1 MENKFSRKYFQLTM
15 CFNSFDPEMVWSENF
30 HFKPFL
36 DSCAERERER
46 ERESPILRPSSS
58 PTTTA
63 AHSSDQAPIRWSILS
78 IAAPRRSSKDWL
90 QHHSISPLPLYLAS
104 RSNPVASLSSFFSQF
119 DRIWWIFF
127 SRFCFFC
134 VSVLTGFDEFF
145 SEFCFFC
152 ISVLTGFDEFFS
164 WVLFILCFCI
174 EEWYYIFVWQLRKCE
189 KMWAISRKCV
199 FYGIFKNTTKYQKIF
214 FKTFFEM
221 QPNTRKYFPFPK
233 ITFSKNI
240 YLKKNILHEPN
251 TTFITTFVLLLRR
264 ERLDQA
270 IVTCL
275 SSLYIL
281 LGFRCFMSTL
291 INTSK

>member
-1 MENKFSRKYFQLTM
+1 M
-15 CFNSFDPEMVWSENF
+15 C
-30 HFKPFL
+30 
-36 DSCAERERER
+36 RERER
-46 ERESPILRPSSS
+46 ER
-58 PTTTA
+58 A
-63 AHSSDQAPIRWSILS
+63 QSSDRAPVRRPQQRTPQTKLQIDDQSCRSQHRADQAKIDSNTT
-78 IAAPRRSSKDWL
+78 RSRL
-90 QHHSISPLPLYLAS
+90 CRAISPLDRTQSPL
-104 RSNPVASLSSFFSQF
+104 SLPSSLNL
-119 DRIWWIFF
+119 I
-127 SRFCFFC
+127 
-134 VSVLTGFDEFF
+134 GFDEFFFLGFVSFVFLYWPDLMNFF

-164 WVLFILCFCI
+164 WVLFLLCFCI

-199 FYGIFKNTTKYQKIF
+199 FYGIFKNTIKYQKIF

-221 QPNTRKYFPFPK
+221 QPNTWKYSPFPK

>member
-1 MENKFSRKYFQLTM
+1 MN
-15 CFNSFDPEMVWSENF
+15 
-30 HFKPFL
+30 
-36 DSCAERERER
+36 
-46 ERESPILRPSSS
+46 
-58 PTTTA
+58 
-63 AHSSDQAPIRWSILS
+63 
-78 IAAPRRSSKDWL
+78 
-90 QHHSISPLPLYLAS
+90 
-104 RSNPVASLSSFFSQF
+104 
-119 DRIWWIFF
+119 FF

-174 EEWYYIFVWQLRKCE
+174 EEWYYIFVWQLRKRE

-221 QPNTRKYFPFPK
+221 QPNTWKYFPFPK

-240 YLKKNILHEPN
+240 YFKKNILHEPN

>member
-30 HFKPFL
+30 HFKPFP
-36 DSCAERERER
+36 DSHAKREREK

-63 AHSSDQAPIRWSILS
+63 AHSSDQALIRWSILS
-78 IAAPRRSSKDWL
+78 IAAPRRSSKDRL
-90 QHHSISPLPLYLAS
+90 QHHSISPSPRYIAS

-145 SEFCFFC
+145 F
-152 ISVLTGFDEFFS
+152 
-164 WVLFILCFCI
+164 WVLFLLCFCI

-221 QPNTRKYFPFPK
+221 QPNTWKYFPFPK

-240 YLKKNILHEPN
+240 YFKKKYFTWTKHNLHHH
-251 TTFITTFVLLLRR
+251 F
-264 ERLDQA
+264 
-270 IVTCL
+270 
-275 SSLYIL
+275 
-281 LGFRCFMSTL
+281 STL
-291 INTSK
+291 RDARDWNFDFHFQPEATWRALSHWQWTTHVY

>member
-1 MENKFSRKYFQLTM
+1 M
-15 CFNSFDPEMVWSENF
+15 CR
-30 HFKPFL
+30 
-36 DSCAERERER
+36 ERERER

-63 AHSSDQAPIRWSILS
+63 AHSPDQAPIRWSILS

-90 QHHSISPLPLYLAS
+90 QHHSISPLPRYLAS

-134 VSVLTGFDEFF
+134 VSVLIGFDEFF
-145 SEFCFFC
+145 F
-152 ISVLTGFDEFFS
+152 
-164 WVLFILCFCI
+164 WVLFLLYFCI
-174 EEWYYIFVWQLRKCE
+174 DRIWWIFFLGFVYFVFLYWGMILYICLAVE